1 MWGLDPVTPV
11 DPGFVDHREFAVNIY
26 NFTILL
32 FYYSFNLILSLRS
45 FLSPDRQSL
54 IVYNCKTRSMLI
66 L

>member
-32 FYYSFNLILSLRS
+32 FI
-45 FLSPDRQSL
+45 
-54 IVYNCKTRSMLI
+54 
-66 L
+66 